1 MGGLVKAANRRLVS
15 HLGPGAR
22 KRIAGIMGGRA
33 LAWYRRQ
40 RADVAI
46 VSFPACGRTW
56 LRVMVGRAFQLH
68 YGLPADADVVELHH
82 LAELD
87 RCVPNV
93 LVTHDDDAQWKRPD
107 EIERDKSAY
116 RRQRVVLLVRDP
128 RDAVVSLYH
137 HKTSRRGAYDGTLAE
152 FLDEPVGSVASLLAF
167 YDAWAASLDV
177 PAATLVVRY
186 EDLHAEPHEQLR
198 RVLAFAGVTGASDA
212 TVEAAVEYGSFANMR
227 RMEEAGSV
235 ASEKLRPV
243 RAGDPGSYKT
253 RRGTV
258 GGHREELTPE
268 QIAHLDRLVAASQAS
283 RFGYGT
289 AGP

>member
-1 MGGLVKAANRRLVS
+1 MGGLVKAANRGLVG

-22 KRIAGIMGGRA
+22 KRIAGVMGGRA

-40 RADVAI
+40 RSDVAL

-87 RCVPNV
+87 RRVPNV
-93 LVTHDDDAQWKRPD
+93 FVTHDDDPQWKRPED
-107 EIERDKSAY
+107 VERDKSAY
-116 RRQRVVLLVRDP
+116 RRQRVILLVRDP

-137 HKTSRRGAYDGTLAE
+137 HKSGRRSAFDGTLAE

-167 YDAWAASLDV
+167 YDAWADSLGV
-177 PAATLVVRY
+177 PEATLVVRY
-186 EDLHAEPHEQLR
+186 EDLHERPQDELR
-198 RVLAFAGVTGASDA
+198 RVLAFAGAGDVTDA
-212 TVEAAVEYGSFANMR
+212 EVERAVEYGSFANMR
-227 RMEEAGSV
+227 RLEEAGTA

-243 RAGDPGSYKT
+243 RAGDPATYKT
-253 RRGTV
+253 RRGRV
-258 GGHREELTPE
+258 GGHRDELTPD
-268 QIAHLDRLVAASQAS
+268 QVARLDGLIAASRAG

-289 AGP
+289 AAP